1 MTLAEGIGDNLPFSK
16 LYASHCASI
25 DAILKYGTK
34 TQKEITCLD
43 SVAGIFT
50 PFSLESGLKMN
61 EEQHIN
67 GKINIQGRGRH
78 KVGQGSPVYGQN
90 SLVSWEQSGFRTG
103 LSTD

>member
-67 GKINIQGRGRH
+67 GKINIQGKGRRR
-78 KVGQGSPVYGQN
+78 VWRGSPVFGQDCP
-90 SLVSWEQSGFRTG
+90 RTNR
-103 LSTD
+103 SVDS

>member
-50 PFSLESGLKMN
+50 PFSVQSGLKMN
-61 EEQHIN
+61 EDDLIN
-67 GKINIQGRGRH
+67 GKINIQGKGRR
-78 KVGQGSPVYGQN
+78 KVWRVFRKDCLRTN
-90 SLVSWEQSGFRTG
+90 RSGNPWLRC
-103 LSTD
+103 